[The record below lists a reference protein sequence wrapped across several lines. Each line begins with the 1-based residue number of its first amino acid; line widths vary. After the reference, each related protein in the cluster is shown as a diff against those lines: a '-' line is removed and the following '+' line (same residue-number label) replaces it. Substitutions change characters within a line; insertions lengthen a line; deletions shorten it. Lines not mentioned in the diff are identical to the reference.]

1 MSPRAFVI
9 LPTRDLEGSRTFF
22 GNLGFEF
29 DPNFS
34 GDQSACVILS
44 DGAAAMLMPEEMV
57 KTFTSKRLG
66 DAATTAQ
73 AIVSLSIDSR
83 EEVDRLIG
91 STIAAGGSKHG
102 ETQDFGAM
110 YVRTFEDPDGHVWQ
124 VFHQAP
130 AG

>member
-73 AIVSLSIDSR
+73 AIVSLSLTVGR
-83 EEVDRLIG
+83 KW
-91 STIAAGGSKHG
+91 IA
-102 ETQDFGAM
+102 
-110 YVRTFEDPDGHVWQ
+110 
-124 VFHQAP
+124 
-130 AG
+130 